1 VTVGSP
7 GAEVV
12 ARLGAEN
19 EQAPAVYSKM
29 SVTRR
34 IYRNNIVRIIVVR
47 LLQSIPVIIG
57 VSFIVF
63 LLLNL
68 LPGGTVGALLGQ
80 NSTPALVHALTI
92 KLGLNHPLM
101 QRYFHW
107 LWQAVRGNFG
117 DSLVNGVPVAGT
129 IANRLPVSA
138 EVGVFAFVAALFFAI
153 PVSLLAARKPH
164 SIFDRFIFVLNML
177 AVSCPVFVIALLGVI
192 VFAVHLHWVPA
203 FGFVPLSKGLGPNL
217 RSIVLPS
224 MSIALGIFSQ
234 YTRIVRA
241 DLIDQMNGE
250 DYIVTARAKGLSA
263 QRILLIHAFRN
274 ALFNL
279 ITVVV
284 INLGFIITGSVI
296 LESIFGIPG
305 MGLLLINA
313 LQLRDVVTIQ
323 AVVALIATIVVI
335 SNLAA
340 DLLYSVLDPRIRHGS
355 SIN

>member
-1 VTVGSP
+1 VTAV
-7 GAEVV
+7 
-12 ARLGAEN
+12 
-19 EQAPAVYSKM
+19 APAAGVASGFEAGRD
-29 SVTRR
+29 SESAFRSLLDVPRR
-34 IYRNNIVRIIVVR
+34 IYNNNILRIIVIR
-47 LLQSIPVIIG
+47 LLQSIPVIVG
-57 VSFIVF
+57 VTFIVF

-80 NSTPALVHALTI
+80 NSTPALVHALTV

-117 DSLVNGVPVAGT
+117 NSLVNGVPVAGT
-129 IANRLPVSA
+129 IGTRLPVSA
-138 EVGVFAFVAALFFAI
+138 EVGLFAFVAALVAAI
-153 PVSLLAARKPH
+153 PVALLAARKPH
-164 SIFDRFIFVLNML
+164 GLFDRFMFVLNML
-177 AVSCPVFVIALLGVI
+177 AVSCPVFVVALLGVI

-203 FGFVPLSKGLGPNL
+203 FGFVPLSRGLGPNL

-250 DYIVTARAKGLSA
+250 DYIVTARAKGLSSP
-263 QRILLIHAFRN
+263 RILFIHAFRN
-274 ALFNL
+274 AVFNL

-305 MGLLLINA
+305 IGLLLIDA

-323 AVVALIATIVVI
+323 AVVALIAVIVVV

-340 DLLYSVLDPRIRHGS
+340 DILYSILDPRIRHGS